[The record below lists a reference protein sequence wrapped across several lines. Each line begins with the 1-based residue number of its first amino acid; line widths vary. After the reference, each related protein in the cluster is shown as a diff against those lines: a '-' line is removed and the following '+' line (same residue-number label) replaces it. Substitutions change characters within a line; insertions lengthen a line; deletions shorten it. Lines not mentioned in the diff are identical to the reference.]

1 MDQYGVPTFTLM
13 TSIYLL
19 HWHWL
24 INSLRFAASVLE
36 SDPVLVDL
44 HGTTYKRHILPTTLP
59 TLSTVEGDNE
69 VKKPV
74 EYTLV
79 AVFERSGKYIYTG
92 TSRGS
97 FNVIDAETLEVLSI
111 HHLRLNRVVDQVL
124 SSLHCSNQAH

>member
-1 MDQYGVPTFTLM
+1 M
-13 TSIYLL
+13 TSIYLV

-24 INSLRFAASVLE
+24 IYSLRFVASVLE

-44 HGTTYKRHILPTTLP
+44 HGTSSKRHILPTTLP

-92 TSRGS
+92 TNRGS
-97 FNVIDAETLEVLSI
+97 FNVIDAETLEVPLV
-111 HHLRLNRVVDQVL
+111 HHLKLNRVVD
-124 SSLHCSNQAH
+124 